1 MSEGSMGVLSGR
13 EMEILLLVAQGL
25 SNKEI
30 ARELFIS
37 ANTVKVHLRN
47 IFGKL
52 EVSSRTEA
60 TMVAVRH
67 GWVAVDRETPKG
79 KPSAE
84 LTVEASAAP
93 TALWQRVFLL
103 VALAAVALTLVW
115 TWPLPAPAE
124 KSSENPLVDNPK
136 SVALKLPSRWQE
148 EVPISIA
155 RGRLA
160 VVVVNGL
167 VYAIGG
173 ETPGGGFTGAVEVYD
188 AVQQTWTLRATKPV
202 PVANIGGAVL
212 GGKIYVPGGS
222 ISSDQVTGV
231 VEVYDP
237 ATDRWEQAAS
247 LPSPRAAYAL
257 AVQGGKLYLFGG
269 TNGQEDM
276 ATVLVYDP
284 ATDEWRQTRS
294 LMPQARAFAA
304 AATLDDQIYVVGG
317 YAGERELDICQVY
330 RPLVGEWG
338 SCTPMLEGRGG
349 LGLVAVGRQLW
360 AIGGGWE
367 SYLAYNQW
375 YDPVKDTWFR
385 FETPV
390 SGQWRNAGAAEI
402 NGRIFV
408 VGGWSDE
415 FLNVNLAYQAMYN
428 YTIFVPSVS
437 R

>member
-1 MSEGSMGVLSGR
+1 
-13 EMEILLLVAQGL
+13 
-25 SNKEI
+25 
-30 ARELFIS
+30 
-37 ANTVKVHLRN
+37 
-47 IFGKL
+47 
-52 EVSSRTEA
+52 
-60 TMVAVRH
+60 
-67 GWVAVDRETPKG
+67 
-79 KPSAE
+79 
-84 LTVEASAAP
+84 
-93 TALWQRVFLL
+93 
-103 VALAAVALTLVW
+103 
-115 TWPLPAPAE
+115 
-124 KSSENPLVDNPK
+124 
-136 SVALKLPSRWQE
+136 VALKLPSRWQE

-173 ETPGGGFTGAVEVYD
+173 EMPGGGFTGAVEVYD

-237 ATDRWEQAAS
+237 ATDRWEQAAP

-284 ATDEWRQTRS
+284 ATDEWQQIRS

-304 AATLDDQIYVVGG
+304 AATLNDRIYVVGG